1 MKLVSL
7 AAVAA
12 MTLAPLAAQAQTTT
26 LASDNASSAAYG
38 GSGYT
43 TGSNGGTGFG
53 AFNVVATGSAGT
65 FEYTAAE
72 SEGNNGTPAPSTI
85 DSPAFTPGGSPLS
98 FGLFAQTAGSAITIS
113 RSFTVP
119 VVIPGEV
126 FSLDFVK
133 GYNDAGTSGVALTNA
148 TGTTGDFTFTS
159 GGVGIDFNKTAT
171 PLGFSLGADHLVY
184 TFTSA
189 TAYSLSVT
197 GADTFT
203 GTGTT
208 TTPITGFQ
216 IAQTDSGAA
225 TGDHN
230 AYFNNLSLTAPI
242 AAPVPEAS
250 SLVGFGLLLALGGG
264 VAARKRVVK
273 A

>member
-7 AAVAA
+7 AAIAA

-26 LASDNASSAAYG
+26 LAQDNASSAAYG
-38 GSGYT
+38 GAGYT
-43 TGSNGGTGFG
+43 TGSNGGFGFG
-53 AFNVVATGSAGT
+53 AFNIVATGSAGT
-65 FEYTAAE
+65 FEYTSKE
-72 SEGNNGTPAPSTI
+72 SENGSGDI
-85 DSPAFTPGGSPLS
+85 DSPAFTAGGSPLS
-98 FGLFAQTAGSAITIS
+98 FGLYAQTTGSAITIS
-113 RSFTVP
+113 RSFTAP
-119 VVIPGEV
+119 VAIPGEV

-133 GYNDAGTSGVALTNA
+133 GYNDAGTSGVALTTA
-148 TGTTGDFTFTS
+148 AGTTGDFTFTS

-208 TTPITGFQ
+208 ATPITGFQ

-225 TGDHN
+225 TPDHN
-230 AYFNNLSLTAPI
+230 AYFNNLSLTVPA

-250 SLVGFGLLLALGGG
+250 SLVGFGLLLALGGMA
-264 VAARKRVVK
+264 VAARKRTVK